1 MDRPSPTDP
10 PEDPV
15 NRIASFLAPTASAS
29 ATADGASRLSR
40 LDNDLAALLDSYRKD
55 PEGNHTTQI
64 VDFAN
69 LYLGGVEKALWGMA
83 IPINAKLPHEPI
95 LECMV
100 RDLKRHL
107 SGTSTG
113 A

>member
-15 NRIASFLAPTASAS
+15 NRIASFLAPKVFA
-29 ATADGASRLSR
+29 ATPTDGDSLLSR
-40 LDNDLAALLDSYRKD
+40 LGKDLVALLDSYRND

-69 LYLGGVEKALWGMA
+69 RYLGGVEKALGVMA
-83 IPINAKLPHEPI
+83 IPIAKSQHDPI
-95 LECMV
+95 LDCMV
-100 RDLKRHL
+100 RDMNRHL
-107 SGTSTG
+107 SGTSTS